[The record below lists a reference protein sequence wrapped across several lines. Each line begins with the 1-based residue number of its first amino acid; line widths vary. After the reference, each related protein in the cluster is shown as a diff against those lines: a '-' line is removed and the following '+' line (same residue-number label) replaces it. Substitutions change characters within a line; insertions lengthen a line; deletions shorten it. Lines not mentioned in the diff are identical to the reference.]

1 MSDQTLPPITDVT
14 GGSGGLAAN
23 YDRVR
28 DLADGF
34 DLAGNRMRAWAGAGA
49 RTLGNGDLIES
60 ALLSPL
66 TFAEAELSVLA
77 ATTGPGGILPRSVIW
92 ETDAVVVRATVTA
105 FEETDRLVRA
115 SFETIDYTIGLQAGL
130 LMGRAAALSP
140 VLLPVLARPLLMG
153 VTAYGLFRV
162 LPSGLQRDLAEA
174 AGDLSE
180 PVRRQ
185 LCDWL
190 AAHPDVLQHAMNSGG
205 GLLDGFALGAGAPL
219 VVPGLAPFHPTAND
233 AAGSLAGL
241 IDDGRPEVR
250 RRPDLDPASSPP
262 PVNLQ
267 ELIGN
272 LDRLNELSDNE
283 HPDNNGTI
291 QIQELGS
298 GEERRYIVYLP
309 GTDAMSPLAAGGDH
323 VRDMLANG
331 RLVDGEQTT
340 HGRGVLE
347 ALRQAGVPTDAPLLL
362 AGHSQGG
369 MQAAHL
375 ATIDSG
381 YHVTDVVV
389 AGAPTA
395 QVPTL
400 PDHVSL
406 LALEN
411 AGDIVPLTAGEDSPD
426 QPNRTTVRFD
436 QHEPEIFDNH
446 DLHHYV
452 DGAAAVD
459 ASDHPSI
466 RSALD
471 HLHTNGFLTGSS
483 ADAVTTTF
491 QVTRAN

>member
-1 MSDQTLPPITDVT
+1 MSDQTLPPITGVT

-23 YDRVR
+23 YAHAR

-34 DLAGNRMRAWAGAGA
+34 DLAGSRMRAWAGAGA

-60 ALLSPL
+60 APLSPL
-66 TFAEAELSVLA
+66 TFAEAELSVLT
-77 ATTGPGGILPRSVIW
+77 ATTGPGGILPRSVVW
-92 ETDAVVVRATVTA
+92 EADAVVVRATVTA
-105 FEETDRLVRA
+105 FEESDRLVRA
-115 SFETIDYTIGLQAGL
+115 SFEAIDYMIGLQAGL
-130 LMGRAAALSP
+130 LIGRGAMLSP
-140 VLLPVLARPLLMG
+140 SLLPVLARPLLAG
-153 VTAYGLFRV
+153 AVAYGLFRT
-162 LPSGLQRDLAEA
+162 LPSGTQRQLADA

-180 PVRRQ
+180 PLRRT

-190 AAHPDVLQHAMNSGG
+190 AAHPGVLQHAMNSGG
-205 GLLDGFALGAGAPL
+205 GLLDGLALGAVLPAA
-219 VVPGLAPFHPTAND
+219 VPGLAPFHPTAND

-241 IDDGRPEVR
+241 LDDGRPEVH
-250 RRPDLDPASSPP
+250 RRPDLDPSSSPP
-262 PVNLQ
+262 PTSLR
-267 ELIGN
+267 ELLVN
-272 LDRLNELSDNE
+272 LDRLNELSNQH
-283 HPDNNGTI
+283 HPANNGTI
-291 QIQELGS
+291 QIQQLGN

-309 GTDAMSPLAAGGDH
+309 GTDVMDPFAAGGEH

-347 ALRQAGVPTDAPLLL
+347 ALRRAGVPTDAPILLT
-362 AGHSQGG
+362 GHSQGG

-375 ATIDSG
+375 AATDSG

-395 QVPTL
+395 QVPSL

-411 AGDIVPLTAGEDSPD
+411 AGDIVPLTDGEDSPD

-466 RSALD
+466 RGALD
-471 HLHTNGFLTGSS
+471 HLHANGFLTGSDS
-483 ADAVTTTF
+483 VAVTTTF
-491 QVTRAN
+491 QVTRAD